1 MKKYLIVLKGES
13 NTGKTTVLKLLS
25 EKLRKEYE
33 FKSYEIDD
41 CEYEEKNLNQIE
53 KTKDWCISF
62 EIDKISKMIISTGGD
77 EDKCINNFLKEFEE
91 NDVFIGITACQCVN
105 KNNRYKA
112 ILQTIHKNHNFEL
125 IELTNY
131 GNFEY
136 RNFLNKVKSEE
147 LFELV
152 NNLLVLKKNAV
163 YSMLSDEEKLNL
175 YYLSKH
181 LKLKKNSV
189 IVEYGTFLGG
199 SLQFILNGLTEN
211 STYNNNYIYAI
222 DLFCV
227 DDFNSWFNDF
237 KIRFENLG
245 LENCI
250 EKNKIDWFSY
260 VKDNFKSITNLQL
273 LKSSHENFK
282 LEEKQEIALLHL
294 DLAKRF
300 NTLKDILSNLY
311 VNLNRESLIIHQ
323 DFFYHFSGEVIAF
336 LYKMI
341 KEKKIE
347 VELISS
353 FGSIYLKNFTITL
366 EDLNSFDISDID
378 LMVSLIDE
386 SIYFFDKEIN
396 FWQKASLYGAIINL
410 LKISG
415 KNYNKYLKKL
425 NQLENKQTAN
435 HINRMLDELNNKNL
449 FKGYL

>member
-33 FKSYEIDD
+33 FKSYEIND

-53 KTKDWCISF
+53 KTKDWYISF
-62 EIDKISKMIISTGGD
+62 EIDEISKMIVSTGGD

-181 LKLKKNSV
+181 LKLKKKLCNSG
-189 IVEYGTFLGG
+189 IWNIFR
-199 SLQFILNGLTEN
+199 
-211 STYNNNYIYAI
+211 
-222 DLFCV
+222 
-227 DDFNSWFNDF
+227 W
-237 KIRFENLG
+237 
-245 LENCI
+245 
-250 EKNKIDWFSY
+250 
-260 VKDNFKSITNLQL
+260 
-273 LKSSHENFK
+273 
-282 LEEKQEIALLHL
+282 
-294 DLAKRF
+294 
-300 NTLKDILSNLY
+300 
-311 VNLNRESLIIHQ
+311 
-323 DFFYHFSGEVIAF
+323 
-336 LYKMI
+336 
-341 KEKKIE
+341 
-347 VELISS
+347 
-353 FGSIYLKNFTITL
+353 
-366 EDLNSFDISDID
+366 
-378 LMVSLIDE
+378 
-386 SIYFFDKEIN
+386 
-396 FWQKASLYGAIINL
+396 
-410 LKISG
+410 
-415 KNYNKYLKKL
+415 
-425 NQLENKQTAN
+425 
-435 HINRMLDELNNKNL
+435 
-449 FKGYL
+449 